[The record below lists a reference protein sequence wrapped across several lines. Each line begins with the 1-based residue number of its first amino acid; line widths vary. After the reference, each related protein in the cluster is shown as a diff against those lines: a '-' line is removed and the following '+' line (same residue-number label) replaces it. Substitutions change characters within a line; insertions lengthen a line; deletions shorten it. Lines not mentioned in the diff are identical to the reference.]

1 MAYTKINLG
10 GIAAKVRQTSAAAQA
25 KLCERVLTDCAE
37 YVPYRT
43 GKLYSSGKVGEKNVS
58 WTADY
63 ARECYYAER
72 TFSKKTHPRA
82 TARWFEAAKSANL
95 AVWTDEMNR
104 MI

>member
-1 MAYTKINLG
+1 MAYTKINIS
-10 GIAAKVRQTSAAAQA
+10 GISARIQRASAAAQA
-25 KLCERVLTDCAE
+25 KLCERVLTDSAE

-43 GKLYSSGKVGEKNVS
+43 GKLCSSGKVGAGIIT

-63 ARECYYAER
+63 AHECYYAER
-72 TFSKKTHPRA
+72 TFSKKAHPKA

-95 AVWTDEMNR
+95 AAWIGETEK

>member
-1 MAYTKINLG
+1 MAYTKINIS
-10 GIAAKVRQTSAAAQA
+10 GISARVQRASSAAQA
-25 KLCERVLTDCAE
+25 KLCETVLTDSAE

-43 GKLYSSGKVGEKNVS
+43 GKLCSSGKVGAGIIT

-72 TFSKKTHPRA
+72 TFLKKAHPKA
-82 TARWFEAAKSANL
+82 TARWFEAAKSANI
-95 AVWTDEMNR
+95 AVWENEMKR

>member
-1 MAYTKINLG
+1 MAYTKIELG
-10 GIAAKVRQTSAAAQA
+10 GISARIQRASAAAQA
-25 KLCERVLTDCAE
+25 KLCETVLTDSAE
-37 YVPYRT
+37 YMPYRT
-43 GKLYSSGKVGEKNVS
+43 GKLCSSGKVGVSSVS

-72 TFSKKTHPRA
+72 TFSKKAHPKA

-95 AVWTDEMNR
+95 AAWISETEK

>member
-1 MAYTKINLG
+1 MAYTKVNIS
-10 GIAAKVRQTSAAAQA
+10 GISARIQRASASAQA
-25 KLCERVLTDCAE
+25 KLCERVLTDSAE

-43 GKLYSSGKVGEKNVS
+43 GRLCSSGKVGAGIIT

-63 ARECYYAER
+63 ARECYYADR
-72 TFSKKTHPRA
+72 TFSKKAHPKA

-95 AVWTDEMNR
+95 AGWADEMKK

>member
-1 MAYTKINLG
+1 MAYTKINIS
-10 GIAAKVRQTSAAAQA
+10 GISARIQRASASAQA
-25 KLCERVLTDCAE
+25 KLCERVLADSAE

-43 GKLYSSGKVGEKNVS
+43 GKLCSSGKVGVNSVS

-72 TFSKKTHPRA
+72 TFSKKAHPKA

-95 AVWTDEMNR
+95 AAWENEMKR